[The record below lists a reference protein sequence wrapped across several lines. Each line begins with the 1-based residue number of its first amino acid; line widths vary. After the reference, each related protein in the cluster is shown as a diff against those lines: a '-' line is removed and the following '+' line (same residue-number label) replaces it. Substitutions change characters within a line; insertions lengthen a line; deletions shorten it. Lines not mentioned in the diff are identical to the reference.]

1 MKTSKSYT
9 LLTKR
14 FLLFWVLT
22 IVAST
27 SILQAQKDRKV
38 LNLQNYDLQTIHFG
52 FLLGVNSFNFVATP
66 IRDLRDTD
74 SVLSIS
80 PEAGM
85 GFSLGIISNLHLG
98 DNFDLRFTPTL
109 SFGERKLIYQ
119 LRITPTIINDSATT
133 VTKYKSVEST
143 FLEFPVLLK
152 FKSARLNNGR
162 AYVIG
167 GVKPVIDLAS
177 QDKVDDKGEKIL
189 KLKKNDLNCELGF
202 GIDFYTQYFKFTPEF
217 KMSYGLNNLMVQDN
231 NLYTSSLQSIRS
243 KAFYISFTFE

>member
-1 MKTSKSYT
+1 M
-9 LLTKR
+9 LTKR
-14 FLLFWVLT
+14 IFLFWVIT

-27 SILQAQKDRKV
+27 SILQAQQKDRKV
-38 LNLQNYDLQTIHFG
+38 WNLQNYDLQIVHFG
-52 FLLGVNSFNFVATP
+52 FLLGVNSFNFIATP
-66 IRDLRDTD
+66 VGDLRDVD

-119 LRITPTIINDSATT
+119 LRVTPTIINDSSTT
-133 VTKYKSVEST
+133 DTKFKSVEST
-143 FLEFPVLLK
+143 FLEFPLLLK

-177 QDKVDDKGEKIL
+177 QDKIDDKGEKIL
-189 KLKKNDLNCELGF
+189 KLKKNDLNCEIGF
-202 GIDFYTQYFKFTPEF
+202 GLDFYTQYFKFTPEF
-217 KMSYGLNNLMVQDN
+217 KMSYGLSNLLVQDN

>member
-1 MKTSKSYT
+1 MLK
-9 LLTKR
+9 KR

-66 IRDLRDTD
+66 IRDLRDVD
-74 SVLSIS
+74 SVMSIS

-119 LRITPTIINDSATT
+119 LRVAPTIINDSATT
-133 VTKYKSVEST
+133 DTKFKSVEST
-143 FLEFPVLLK
+143 FLEFPLLLK

-202 GIDFYTQYFKFTPEF
+202 GIDF
-217 KMSYGLNNLMVQDN
+217 
-231 NLYTSSLQSIRS
+231 
-243 KAFYISFTFE
+243 

>member
-1 MKTSKSYT
+1 MLK
-9 LLTKR
+9 KR

-66 IRDLRDTD
+66 IRDLRDVD

-119 LRITPTIINDSATT
+119 LRVAPSIINDSATT
-133 VTKYKSVEST
+133 DTKFKSVEST

-189 KLKKNDLNCELGF
+189 KLKKNDLNCEIGF

-217 KMSYGLNNLMVQDN
+217 KMSYGLNNLIVQDN
-231 NLYTSSLQSIRS
+231 NLYTNSLQSIRS

>member
-1 MKTSKSYT
+1 LKTSKSHT
-9 LLTKR
+9 LLKKR

-27 SILQAQKDRKV
+27 SSLQAQKDRKV
-38 LNLQNYDLQTIHFG
+38 LNLTNYDLQTIHFG

-66 IRDLRDTD
+66 IRDLRDVD

-119 LRITPTIINDSATT
+119 LRVTPSVINDSATT
-133 VTKYKSVEST
+133 DTKFKSVEST

-189 KLKKNDLNCELGF
+189 KLKKNDLNCEIGF

-217 KMSYGLNNLMVQDN
+217 KMSYGLNNLLVQDN

>member
-1 MKTSKSYT
+1 M
-9 LLTKR
+9 LNKR
-14 FLLFWVLT
+14 ILIFGIIAF
-22 IVAST
+22 VAST

-38 LNLQNYDLQTIHFG
+38 LNLQNYDLQIIHFG

-66 IRDLRDTD
+66 IKDLRDVD
-74 SVLSIS
+74 SVMSIS

-119 LRITPTIINDSATT
+119 LRVTPTIINDSATT
-133 VTKYKSVEST
+133 DTKFKSVEST
-143 FLEFPVLLK
+143 FLEFPILLK

-189 KLKKNDLNCELGF
+189 KLKKNDLNCEIGF

-217 KMSYGLNNLMVQDN
+217 KMSYGLNNLIVQDN
-231 NLYTSSLQSIRS
+231 NLYTNSLQSIRS